1 MSYVDELNDIWT
13 EIKEDLSKTYSPFAV
28 DFRFAH
34 LKIHDYKDGNV
45 TFETESEFKLKMVKE
60 NYLNILEEAFE
71 KFFGFPHKI
80 DIIFTGT
87 MTADERIS
95 KQFGIKI
102 GEFDNRKIKDE
113 PEKILEDESDIEEEI
128 ENSINFQYTF
138 DNFIVGAS
146 NKFAH
151 AACYAVATHLEESN
165 YNPLFI
171 YGPSGLGKTHLM
183 SAIVTEIKKTNPR
196 AKVIYIKGEEFT
208 NEMIECLSDKAMSK
222 FHEKYRKCDVLL
234 IDDIQFIAGKTSTQE
249 EFFHTFNTL
258 HENGKQIVLS
268 SDRPPKD
275 ISTLEDRLK
284 TRFEWGLIA
293 DIQPPDLELRIA
305 IIKKKA
311 EQAGITLSNEVSTF
325 LAENLRSNIR
335 QIEGTVKKL
344 SAIKFLEGKE
354 ITMDVAAAC
363 LQEFTGG
370 VVPTQVMVDKIFT
383 CVYKKY
389 GIDKKELIG
398 LSRVKDVAFAR
409 HVAIY
414 LIKEITE
421 MSYPSIG
428 DIFKRNHSTI
438 ISSYELIR
446 KKMSSDA
453 LFYITI
459 SDLKKDVEEM

>member
-1 MSYVDELNDIWT
+1 MAYVDELNDIWT

-45 TFETESEFKLKMVKE
+45 IFETESEFKLKMVKE

-102 GEFDNRKIKDE
+102 GEFDNRKIKDKPAE
-113 PEKILEDESDIEEEI
+113 ILEDESDIEEEI

-305 IIKKKA
+305 IFKNKIS
-311 EQAGITLSNEVSTF
+311 QAGITVSDEIITF
-325 LAENLRSNIR
+325 LAENLRSHIR
-335 QIEGTVKKL
+335 QIEGAVKKL
-344 SAIKFLEGKE
+344 VAIKFLSGGE
-354 ITMDVAAAC
+354 ITMEAAKNFMAE
-363 LQEFTGG
+363 LLGG
-370 VVPTQVMVDKIFT
+370 AEPTNVTVDKIFSAIE
-383 CVYKKY
+383 KKY
-389 GIDKKELIG
+389 DVDKSELIG
-398 LSRVKDVAFAR
+398 NSRVKNVAQAR

-414 LIKEITE
+414 LIKTITDI
-421 MSYPSIG
+421 SYPSIG
-428 DIFKRNHSTI
+428 KLFNRNHSTI
-438 ISSYELIR
+438 MASVEVIEKKIATSPAIEMEINELIKEIR
-446 KKMSSDA
+446 
-453 LFYITI
+453 
-459 SDLKKDVEEM
+459 E